1 MTPEEAT
8 KLDADLKF
16 NGRIARDHWVDQART
31 LIAAA

>member
-1 MTPEEAT
+1 MTEDEAA

-16 NGRIARDHWVDQART
+16 NGRIARDKWVDQARS